1 MNVKHYIYTWNK
13 DNYASRQ
20 DAQRDG
26 AITVR
31 EIVMPDRLINHHE
44 KSEFIATYFNTY
56 VLALGDAGDVFA
68 GDKARIGYE
77 LVTFK
82 PFMVEAEVLE
92 WNTYTTTVYAETS
105 AEATAKVKAE
115 GIISFEKSDVECGTT
130 GYDGTPIEDNQRAER
145 LVEGEIG

>member
-31 EIVMPDRLINHHE
+31 EIVVPDHLINEHREH
-44 KSEFIATYFNTY
+44 FISTYFNTY
-56 VLALGDAGDVFA
+56 VLAVRDAGDVFA
-68 GDKARIGYE
+68 GDRARIGFE
-77 LVTFK
+77 LVKFK
-82 PFMVEAEVLE
+82 PFTVSAEVLE

-105 AEATAKVKAE
+105 AEATARVKTE
-115 GIISFEKSDVECGTT
+115 GIVSFEKSDVEHGTT